1 MHGLNHPL
9 IALNESFFLPSCLI
23 LNPTFLNQCVCP
35 RRHQPDHKTKQ
46 LVPHKS
52 PRSPSRNLTPTFCHP
67 SLHPLHPPTS
77 PRHNPVIW
85 QFRGCTIPHT
95 FLGKLE
101 TSCNESH
108 CGTP

>member
-1 MHGLNHPL
+1 MSHFKPHISQPVAC
-9 IALNESFFLPSCLI
+9 ALGD
-23 LNPTFLNQCVCP
+23 TDQT
-35 RRHQPDHKTKQ
+35 TKQ

-52 PRSPSRNLTPTFCHP
+52 PFSPSRNLAPTFCRP
-67 SLHPLHPPTS
+67 SLQPPTS
-77 PRHNPVIW
+77 PAQPSHLC
-85 QFRGCTIPHT
+85 QFRGCSIAHT